1 MDWDAWNQGREVMVM
16 AKNLLMDGEKPGTHN
31 VASFS
36 SFFWVTKDNVDQARC
51 TEIPKKS

>member
-1 MDWDAWNQGREVMVM
+1 MVM
-16 AKNLLMDGEKPGTHN
+16 AKNLLMTGEKPGSHN

-51 TEIPKKS
+51 TDIPKKS

>member
-1 MDWDAWNQGREVMVM
+1 MS
-16 AKNLLMDGEKPGTHN
+16 GEPAGSHS

-51 TEIPKKS
+51 TDIPKKS